1 MTDDIVTRLREYNPI
16 KGFIDWHDTMTTAAD
31 EIERLRQE
39 PNQSQTS
46 DDPIITEL
54 FEINAGFQ
62 QQIQEQLER
71 SKQHSAVIK
80 AWDKLYTNMEALH
93 TDMEAD
99 RDKWRNIAMFN
110 LKAIYGDQTQHHIDT
125 CYAADGTYHGGA
137 HGDR

>member
-1 MTDDIVTRLREYNPI
+1 MTRYTP
-16 KGFIDWHDTMTTAAD
+16 K
-31 EIERLRQE
+31 Q
-39 PNQSQTS
+39 PKPS
-46 DDPIITEL
+46 DDVMITEL
-54 FEINAGFQ
+54 LEINAGFQ

-71 SKQHSAVIK
+71 SKQHSAAMT

-99 RDKWRNIAMFN
+99 RDRWRNIAMFN
-110 LKAIYGDQTQHHIDT
+110 LTATYGDTAQHHIDT